1 MKLIEQVTN
10 LKFEADEK
18 YSKYKS
24 LIEYLDQVN
33 KQLPPNKKIR
43 NGRFNIKIDYEQLT
57 ELYNEGQRQKNNVDN
72 LLH

>member
-57 ELYNEGQRQKNNVDN
+57 ELYNEGQRQ
-72 LLH
+72 